1 MRLREQPHDG
11 SPAARARRLVWPG
24 AALLIAVVPATLWA
38 HAGRPPEPHDV
49 LQSWDPPVA
58 TLLALAL
65 GGWLYARGVRAAWAR
80 AGRDRGVS
88 RTQVHAFAGGLAVL
102 AVAIAS
108 PLDAVAAALFS
119 AHMVQHLLLVLAAGP
134 LLAAGRAELV
144 LLWAAPE
151 RMRRRVGRLWAGAT
165 WLRRFVHA
173 VSRPASAWVLHALAL
188 WVWHLPRLY
197 DAAAADEAT
206 HALEHASFVVTS
218 ILFARALPLGAR
230 GGRSRL
236 SHGAAILYLF
246 AGAMQSAL
254 LGALLALAPVVWY
267 TAHLTSTVAW
277 GLRPLEDQHLAG
289 AIMWGPA
296 GVAYAAAAL
305 WMMHA
310 WLAGAALVATSR
322 AGGVAP
328 SGAPGA
334 RRIPPADALAVHP
347 HVE

>member
-1 MRLREQPHDG
+1 VRLREL
-11 SPAARARRLVWPG
+11 PAGARRFVRPG
-24 AALLIAVVPATLWA
+24 AVLLIAVVPSTLRA

-58 TLLALAL
+58 TLFALAL
-65 GGWLYARGVRAAWAR
+65 CGWLYGRGVCAAWAQ
-80 AGRDRGVS
+80 AGRDRGVARS
-88 RTQVHAFAGGLAVL
+88 QVHAFAAGLAVL

-119 AHMVQHLLLVLAAGP
+119 AHMVQHLLLVLVAGP

-151 RMRRRVGRLWAGAT
+151 RMRRRIGRLWAGAT
-165 WLRRFVHA
+165 RLRRLANA
-173 VSRPASAWVLHALAL
+173 VSQPASAWVLHAVAL
-188 WVWHLPRLY
+188 WIWHLPRLY

-218 ILFARALPLGAR
+218 ILFARALPLGVR

-267 TAHLTSTVAW
+267 TAHLTSTVPW

-289 AIMWGPA
+289 TIMWGPA

-310 WLAGAALVATSR
+310 WLANAAGAVSR
-322 AGGVAP
+322 RPGGVVS
-328 SGAPGA
+328 SGSPRA
-334 RRIPPADALAVHP
+334 RRIRPADGAPVRPL
-347 HVE
+347 VE